1 MIIYAKR
8 ERDNKLITQVQSLDT
23 TNVDIRLYSHDW
35 YKQLNLPG
43 EKLQQCVVE
52 LHNTADPVRYIQ
64 DHKQLNAIYRILYN
78 T

>member
-8 ERDNKLITQVQSLDT
+8 ARNNKLITQVQSIDT
-23 TNVDIRLYSHDW
+23 KNVDICLYSHDW
-35 YKQLNLPG
+35 HKQLNFPG
-43 EKLQQCVVE
+43 GKLKKCVVE

-64 DHKQLNAIYRILYN
+64 DHKQLNAIYRIFYN